1 MQTISQ
7 IKQTLED
14 SQSMKMV
21 AQAYTEIA
29 AMKLQ
34 KIRSGIE
41 KNRTFFQ
48 EVLAVYRVVKVAAL
62 KSSVA
67 EASKTKG
74 TLSLLLTSNKRFY
87 GDLEN
92 RLVEFFIENTSKF
105 PTDRVVLGTTA
116 KEYLKSTNFT
126 LPYQV
131 VIPKDDLPP
140 MEEMAQI
147 ARILTDYQQIL
158 VYYPRM
164 QSVLVQHPHVVDLL
178 QHPPEHYLESKEH
191 TFNYIFEPEIQM
203 MMSFFN
209 GQITLL
215 LLEQTFLESEL
226 ARTAARLISMD
237 RAQVN
242 ADEIIQT
249 QKRFLAWAERS
260 LDNAKLLDTY
270 AGSITWR
277 KGQNA

>member
-1 MQTISQ
+1 MQTMGQ
-7 IKQTLED
+7 IRQTLED

-41 KNRTFFQ
+41 KNRSFFQ

-62 KSSVA
+62 KANIA
-67 EASKTKG
+67 EASKTKD
-74 TLSLLLTSNKRFY
+74 TLSILLTSNKRFY

-92 RLVEFFIENTSKF
+92 RLIEFFIENTSKF
-105 PTDRVVLGTTA
+105 PTDRVIVGTTA
-116 KEYLKSTNFT
+116 KEYLGSTNFS

-131 VIPKDDLPP
+131 FIPKDDLPL
-140 MEEMAQI
+140 MEEMVQI

-178 QHPPEHYLESKEH
+178 QHPPESFLESSGH

-209 GQITLL
+209 GQVTLL

-237 RAQVN
+237 KAQVN
-242 ADEIIQT
+242 AGEIIQD
-249 QKRFLAWAERS
+249 QKRFLARAKRS
-260 LDNAKLLDTY
+260 IDNTKLLDTF
-270 AGSITWR
+270 AGSLIWR
-277 KGQNA
+277 KEQNG